1 MSTKATQ
8 KMSVH
13 EGIKYH
19 CDQCDYKA
27 TLKSNLKKHNMSI
40 HEGIKYQCDQCDYKA
55 TQKGNLKGHKMS
67 IHPKAQ

>member
-19 CDQCDYKA
+19 CDQCDYKGA
-27 TLKSNLKKHNMSI
+27 LKSHSSI
-40 HEGIKYQCDQCDYKA
+40 HIKEK
-55 TQKGNLKGHKMS
+55 L
-67 IHPKAQ
+67 